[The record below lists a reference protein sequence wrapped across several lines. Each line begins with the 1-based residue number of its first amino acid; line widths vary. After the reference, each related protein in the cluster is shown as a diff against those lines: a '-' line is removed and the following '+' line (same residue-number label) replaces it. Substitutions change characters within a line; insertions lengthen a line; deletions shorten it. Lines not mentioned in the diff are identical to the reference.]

1 MSSLCLSSVLTGANF
16 AMYQSTVSDVVP
28 QQPANINTV
37 NTSNT
42 AYISNL
48 SGKLFLYFW
57 FSPCVRVCILR
68 DASQSGQAYELYLH
82 LTFE

>member
-48 SGKLFLYFW
+48 SGKLFYTFG
-57 FSPCVRVCILR
+57 SVRVYVCV
-68 DASQSGQAYELYLH
+68 
-82 LTFE
+82 F